1 MTPLQKPKKIVFV
14 CTGNICR
21 SALAEHMLN
30 KMSADRGM
38 GLTAKSCGCGAQ
50 TYYQMPVEITALL
63 ASEGVT
69 GVDHVPQLLN
79 RRLLGWSDLC
89 LTMTRAHRDHVLD
102 LFPEFTA
109 KIHILR
115 PYCGLAGPDVEDP
128 MGGSKEV
135 YAACLDSI
143 RQALEVLVKDY
154 EH

>member
-1 MTPLQKPKKIVFV
+1 MPLQKPKKIVFV

-30 KMSADRGM
+30 KMSADRGL
-38 GLTAKSCGCGAQ
+38 GLTAKSCGSGAQ
-50 TYYQMPVEITALL
+50 TYYQMPPEITALL
-63 ASEGVT
+63 A
-69 GVDHVPQLLN
+69 
-79 RRLLGWSDLC
+79 
-89 LTMTRAHRDHVLD
+89 

-135 YAACLDSI
+135 YAACRDSI
-143 RQALEVLVKDY
+143 RQALEVLSKHY